1 MLEHAGMPFNCPAVP
16 VSKPSCYFLGQT
28 RIVIE
33 TPEHSALPC
42 DSVVSLPP
50 RIQSAG
56 STRSTK
62 YDRPKPHVFRHFFCC
77 RHTYW
82 YCHPFPLPAAIV
94 DDHPTRGACR
104 APSYDCT
111 RIHQQLAFYSISRD
125 SYNIFDYNL
134 SKLRSMTYNSTLQ
147 YRDGVRCVG
156 ETKFLSCPF
165 NNTISLDNTIIEP

>member
-1 MLEHAGMPFNCPAVP
+1 MSFNCPAVP

-111 RIHQQLAFYSISRD
+111 RIHQQVQLSQKRLNIHIANISSWLFIQFRGTA
-125 SYNIFDYNL
+125 I
-134 SKLRSMTYNSTLQ
+134 
-147 YRDGVRCVG
+147 
-156 ETKFLSCPF
+156 
-165 NNTISLDNTIIEP
+165 ISLTITCQTQ